1 MQWFGPYKIF
11 KNYENGSMELQ
22 DFEGNIHSTQYN
34 GNRLKLYKTWEQV
47 FFSYSKMNTS

>member
-22 DFEGNIHSTQYN
+22 DFESNIHPTRYN
-34 GNRLKLYKTWEQV
+34 GITRLSVLSFMHMNRRLILI
-47 FFSYSKMNTS
+47 